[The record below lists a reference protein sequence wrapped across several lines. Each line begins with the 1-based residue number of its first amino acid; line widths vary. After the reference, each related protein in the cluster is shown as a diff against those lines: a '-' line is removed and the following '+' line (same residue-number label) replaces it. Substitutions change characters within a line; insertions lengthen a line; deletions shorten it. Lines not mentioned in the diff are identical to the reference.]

1 MVRTKIHE
9 LTIAG
14 EDEEL
19 TEFFE
24 ADPSNKKLINEP
36 DAIGWTPLHWACSKG
51 HNKEVKIL
59 LANNADPNVATD
71 VDGWTAA
78 HDAARKGNSEALKEI
93 QLAGGNIE
101 RASSSGTRPL
111 HYAVQYGH
119 GRAVDWMLKE
129 GCDVDGANAT
139 GWSPLH
145 FAARYGRKD
154 ICSMLLAQGA
164 MPTAVDKTGRSC
176 EALALWVRDCIKE
189 GKGPSLKL
197 DETVKADALEEMIS
211 VLAEAADR
219 QAEEA
224 AKTAKLAIENYKS
237 SYASADLHGAYEH
250 LTVARDEYVKA
261 RDPEEAKKC
270 DLALEE
276 LRKEMKA
283 SKKFTSSV

>member
-9 LTIAG
+9 LVIAG
-14 EDEEL
+14 EDEDLAEYL
-19 TEFFE
+19 ME
-24 ADPSNKKLINEP
+24 DPANKKLINEP

-59 LANNADPNVATD
+59 LANNADPNVATEA
-71 VDGWTAA
+71 DGWTAA
-78 HDAARKGNSEALKEI
+78 HDAARKGNSEALREI

-111 HYAVQYGH
+111 HYAVQYGQAK
-119 GRAVDWMLKE
+119 AVDWMLKE

-164 MPTAVDKTGRSC
+164 MPTAVDKMGRSC
-176 EALALWVRDCIKE
+176 GAVAAWVRDCIKE
-189 GKGPSLKL
+189 GKGPSMKL
-197 DETVKADALEEMIS
+197 DETVKADAMEEMMGI
-211 VLAEAADR
+211 LAEAADR

-224 AKTAKLAIENYKS
+224 AKMAKLAMENYKS
-237 SYASADLHGAYEH
+237 SYASADLHGAYDH
-250 LTVARDEYVKA
+250 LAVARDQYIKA
-261 RDPEEAKKC
+261 RDAEEAKRC
-270 DLALEE
+270 DRMLED
-276 LRKEMKA
+276 LRKEM
-283 SKKFTSSV
+283 SPPKKSAGV